1 MAIRRGTEQSIN
13 GTESKAM
20 AATDLAGL
28 TQGAK
33 QAGARPVHLWNPPF
47 CGDIDM
53 RIASDGTWHYMKSPI
68 GRIELVKLFASILR
82 RDEDRYVLV
91 TPVERVGIEV
101 DDAPFVAVE
110 MRVAGEDRGRALS
123 FRTNVDDWTTA
134 GPDHPMRFETG
145 ASEGLKPYVHVRAG
159 LWARVSRA
167 LFYDLADL
175 GEIRSVDGTE
185 MFGVASDGCFF
196 AMAPAADI
204 GALS

>member
-1 MAIRRGTEQSIN
+1 MAE
-13 GTESKAM
+13 
-20 AATDLAGL
+20 TDLAGL
-28 TQGAK
+28 TKGAK
-33 QAGARPVHLWNPPF
+33 EAGARPVHLWNPPF

-53 RIASDGTWHYMKSPI
+53 RIAADGSWHYMKSPI

-91 TPVERVGIEV
+91 TPVERVGIVV
-101 DDAPFVAVE
+101 DDVPFVAVE
-110 MRVAGEDRGRALS
+110 MRVEGHDIRRALS
-123 FRTNVDDWTTA
+123 FRTSVDDWTTA
-134 GPDHPMRFETG
+134 GPDHPMRFEIG

-175 GEIRSVDGTE
+175 GEIRVIDGIE
-185 MFGVASDGCFF
+185 MFGVASAGCFF
-196 AMAPAADI
+196 PMAPAAEI

>member
-1 MAIRRGTEQSIN
+1 MAIQGQGS
-13 GTESKAM
+13 GS
-20 AATDLAGL
+20 
-28 TQGAK
+28 QGANPNLDNL
-33 QAGARPVHLWNPPF
+33 ASAARSASKRGLPPVHLWNPEF

-53 RIASDGTWHYMKSPI
+53 RIATDGTWHYMKSPI

-101 DDAPFVAVE
+101 EDVPFVAVE
-110 MRVAGEDRGRALS
+110 LRVEGEGRQRSLS

-134 GPDHPMRFETG
+134 GPDHPMRFEIG
-145 ASEGLKPYVHVRAG
+145 ACEGLKPYVHVRAG
-159 LWARVSRA
+159 LWARVNRA

-175 GEIRSVDGTE
+175 GEIRPVDGIE
-185 MFGVASDGCFF
+185 MFGLGSNGQFF
-196 AMAPAADI
+196 PMAPAADI